1 MTTERHRKQPNA
13 AINNGGQLGSP
24 NGLKIIPIGGLG
36 EIGKNTMA
44 IMYGNDMILVD
55 AGLAF
60 PSEDMLGVDIVLPD
74 ISFIKEHASKLKA
87 LLITHGHEDHIGGV
101 PQILR
106 EVDCPVIYGPALA
119 LGLLEEKFKEYGLED
134 RTVMRQVRPRQIV
147 KVGCFNVQFIRC
159 THSIADSFSLIIHT
173 PVGAVVHTGDFK
185 FDFTP
190 VDGEQY
196 DIASL
201 AAAAEDGIL
210 ALLSDSTNT
219 ERAGHTPSERSV
231 WKKLDEV
238 FANAKKRIIV
248 TTFASNVHRIRQ
260 ILQAAIKYDRK
271 VAILG
276 RSMLNLANISREL
289 GYMTFPDGL
298 IIRVEETVNLPH
310 DKVVILTTGSQG
322 EPLSALSRIARDEHK
337 QIKIARGDT
346 VIVSATPIPGNERSI
361 ANTINKL
368 FVRGAEVIYGRDSGV
383 HVSGHACREEQKL
396 MINLCKPKYFIPIH
410 GEFRMLVKHAELA
423 VECGVAREN
432 TFVLENGDVLELR
445 KDGGAKIGS
454 IDAGIVLIDSNG
466 SWEIHWQ
473 TVEERLL
480 LAEDGVVNIV
490 LTLTKE
496 RDIVA
501 GPDISIRGLILP
513 RGVLPEDFIN
523 QLKVDVTEILQNKA
537 VLSKLSG
544 DDLRQYVLG
553 AINKHFAQN
562 MKLTPLVQLLIQ
574 EVSFSR
580 NNIPAR

>member
-1 MTTERHRKQPNA
+1 MSSERTAKQQNSSS
-13 AINNGGQLGSP
+13 NGGQLGSS

-44 IMYGNDMILVD
+44 ILYGNDMILID

-74 ISFIKEHASKLKA
+74 ISFIKENASKLRA

-106 EVDCPVIYGPALA
+106 DVDVPVIFGPALA

-134 RTVMRQVRPRQIV
+134 RTVMRQVRPRQTV
-147 KVGCFNVQFIRC
+147 KVGCFTVQFIRC

-173 PVGAVVHTGDFK
+173 PVGTVVHTGDFK

-201 AAAAEDGIL
+201 TAAAEDGIL

-260 ILQAAIKYDRK
+260 IIQAAIKYDRK

-298 IIRVEETVNLPH
+298 IIRVEETVNYPL
-310 DKVVILTTGSQG
+310 DKIVILTTGSQG

-337 QIKIARGDT
+337 QIKIERGDT

-361 ANTINKL
+361 ANTINRL

-396 MINLCKPKYFIPIH
+396 MINLCKPKFFVPIH
-410 GEFRMLVKHAELA
+410 GEYRMLVKHAELA
-423 VECGVAREN
+423 AECGVPREN

-445 KDGGAKIGS
+445 KDGGQKIGNVE
-454 IDAGIVLIDSNG
+454 AGIVLIDSNG

-490 LTLTKE
+490 LTLSKDRE
-496 RDIVA
+496 VVA

-513 RGVLPEDFIN
+513 RGVLPEDFLS
-523 QLKVDVTEILQNKA
+523 QLKQDVLEILQNKA
-537 VLSKLSG
+537 VLAKLQG
-544 DDLRQYVLG
+544 DDLRQYLLG

-562 MKLTPLVQLLIQ
+562 LRSTPLVQLLIQ

-580 NNIPAR
+580 KNIPAR

>member
-1 MTTERHRKQPNA
+1 VSTERTAKQGVGNS
-13 AINNGGQLGSP
+13 GGQLGSP
-24 NGLKIIPIGGLG
+24 NGLKIVPIGGLG

-74 ISFIKEHASKLKA
+74 ISFIKEHSSKLRA

-106 EVDCPVIYGPALA
+106 DVDVPVIFGPALA
-119 LGLLEEKFKEYGLED
+119 LGLLEEKFKEYGVED
-134 RTVMRQVRPRQIV
+134 RTVLRQVRPRQTV
-147 KVGCFNVQFIRC
+147 KAGCFSIQFIRC

-173 PVGAVVHTGDFK
+173 PVGTVVHTGDFK

-201 AAAAEDGIL
+201 TAAAEDGIL

-260 ILQAAIKYDRK
+260 IIQAAIKYDRK

-276 RSMLNLANISREL
+276 RSMLNLATISREL
-289 GYMTFPDGL
+289 GHMTFPDGL
-298 IIRVEETVNLPH
+298 IIRVDETVNLPL

-361 ANTINKL
+361 ANTINRL

-396 MINLCKPKYFIPIH
+396 MINLCKPKFFVPIH

-423 VECGVAREN
+423 TECGVPKEN

-445 KDGGAKIGS
+445 KDGGQKIGA
-454 IDAGIVLIDSNG
+454 IDAGVVLIDSNG

-490 LTLTKE
+490 LTLSKDRE
-496 RDIVA
+496 VVA

-513 RGVLPEDFIN
+513 RGVLPEDFLSR
-523 QLKVDVTEILQNKA
+523 LKEDVLDILKNKT
-537 VLSKLSG
+537 VLSKLQG

-562 MKLTPLVQLLIQ
+562 LRSTPLVQLLIQ

-580 NNIPAR
+580 KNIPAR